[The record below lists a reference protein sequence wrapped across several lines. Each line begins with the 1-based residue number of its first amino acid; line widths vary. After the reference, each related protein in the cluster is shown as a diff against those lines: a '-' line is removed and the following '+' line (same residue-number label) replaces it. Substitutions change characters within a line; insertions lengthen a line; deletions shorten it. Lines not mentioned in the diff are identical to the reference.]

1 MPKSKPPEPQL
12 LTCEA
17 IARLIAKQRGHCT
30 RATVWR
36 VINKLKI
43 AAVPTASRNKFY
55 DPTVVDFVAA
65 ELRTANYY
73 NLTTTSPARA

>member
-1 MPKSKPPEPQL
+1 MRKPKPPEPRL

-17 IARLIAKQRGHCT
+17 IALLIAKQRGHCT

-55 DPTVVDFVAA
+55 DPSVVDVVAA

-73 NLTTTSPARA
+73 NLKTSTARA